1 MHKYHRAV
9 MGPNHHSF
17 VVFIV
22 QAVMSLVLIFPEVFT
37 SVHVVAE
44 VDK

>member
-1 MHKYHRAV
+1 MD
-9 MGPNHHSF
+9 PNHHSF

-22 QAVMSLVLIFPEVFT
+22 QAVISLVLIFPEVFT

>member
-1 MHKYHRAV
+1 

-22 QAVMSLVLIFPEVFT
+22 QAVMSQVMIFPEVFT

>member
-1 MHKYHRAV
+1 

-37 SVHVVAE
+37 SSVHVVAE

>member
-1 MHKYHRAV
+1 
-9 MGPNHHSF
+9 MGPNHYSF
-17 VVFIV
+17 VVFIA